1 MSAPENLHRSRLT
14 VSLSRIEAT
23 ALISTM
29 LGREAG
35 PSACSPEGDADALF
49 AFLEPTSLM
58 LGEILCQ
65 LLKVLS
71 GC

>member
-1 MSAPENLHRSRLT
+1 
-14 VSLSRIEAT
+14 
-23 ALISTM
+23 M

-35 PSACSPEGDADALF
+35 PSASSPEGDALF

-71 GC
+71 GR

>member
-1 MSAPENLHRSRLT
+1 MSAPQNLHRSRLT
-14 VSLSRIEAT
+14 VSLSRIEANT
-23 ALISTM
+23 LISTM

-35 PSACSPEGDADALF
+35 PSASSPEGDALF

-71 GC
+71 GR